1 VRRTSGEAHA
11 VDDESSGVEPEGFR
25 EFVSSSPLDDG
36 EEISLSLLGG
46 GSSRATEG
54 LVAGNGMVLVEAAE
68 AAERS
73 VLRAVEKASS
83 LPFGSDVGP
92 TEEAGEGL
100 EASIRDR
107 TDRTLF
113 LF

>member
-1 VRRTSGEAHA
+1 M
-11 VDDESSGVEPEGFR
+11 
-25 EFVSSSPLDDG
+25 SSSTLDEG
-36 EEISLSLLGG
+36 EGRSLSLLGG

-54 LVAGNGMVLVEAAE
+54 FVAGNGMVLVEAAE

-83 LPFGSDVGP
+83 RAFGSDVDP
-92 TEEAGEGL
+92 TEEAVAEEGL

-107 TDRTLF
+107 TDSTVF